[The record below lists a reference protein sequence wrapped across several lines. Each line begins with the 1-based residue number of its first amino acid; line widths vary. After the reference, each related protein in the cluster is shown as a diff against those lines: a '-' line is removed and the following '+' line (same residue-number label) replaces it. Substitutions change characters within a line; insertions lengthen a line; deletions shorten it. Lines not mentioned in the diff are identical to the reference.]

1 MASFRRQQPFSLLSP
16 DDLNRWLGRAKL
28 LKMRP
33 GQQLLKPNQL
43 QNRIYLVMRGTV
55 RLLVQLD
62 EREVI
67 TLDRRGAGQFLGWV
81 SLLRAEPC
89 EWVSASEET
98 QVLALPA
105 EDFLGAAH
113 RHLGLPLLAALRHA
127 VETPGGGGRRRS
139 CRNRLQQW
147 GAGNCRA
154 IRRSRVVSA
163 SPSCHRHTK

>member
-1 MASFRRQQPFSLLSP
+1 MASLRRQQPFSLLPP
-16 DDLNRWLGRAKL
+16 DDLNRWLGQAKL

-55 RLLVQLD
+55 RLLAKLD

-105 EDFLGAAH
+105 EHFLNGIQTSPAFADWFAQKVH
-113 RHLGLPLLAALRHA
+113 PQEAFA
-127 VETPGGGGRRRS
+127 VAS
-139 CRNRLQQW
+139 CGVNLKKHC
-147 GAGNCRA
+147 GT
-154 IRRSRVVSA
+154 SLS
-163 SPSCHRHTK
+163 S